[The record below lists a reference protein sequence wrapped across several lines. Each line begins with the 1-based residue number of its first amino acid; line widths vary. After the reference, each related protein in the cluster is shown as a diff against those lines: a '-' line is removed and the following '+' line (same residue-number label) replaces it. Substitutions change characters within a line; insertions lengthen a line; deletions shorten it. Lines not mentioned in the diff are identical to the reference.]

1 LPLPINYLV
10 NRTVEDGFDFFL
22 GTIFGNQPRWA
33 QRVPEAD
40 RTLFFSRVVGRLR
53 ALGCSRFEDSEIIA
67 AADAVICELG
77 D

>member
-1 LPLPINYLV
+1 MGLTFSLEQYSAIN
-10 NRTVEDGFDFFL
+10 
-22 GTIFGNQPRWA
+22 RWA